1 MVTIQKGDYYFEVD
15 LEKTIDY
22 YKTHTL
28 CECDYC
34 QNFYAQIKGKFPK
47 LESFLS
53 DFGVDISKPD
63 EITSAESE
71 NAVMYISID
80 YTVCGKVL
88 TKGQQEIVHQDDILF
103 RLSIVDGFA
112 SPNEQ
117 TGDYFTISVN
127 NIFSLPWVL
136 DKPFPTP
143 AQPKPIGRIKDFFR
157 RIFKA

>member
-80 YTVCGKVL
+80 YTVCGKVVA
-88 TKGQQEIVHQDDILF
+88 KAQEPIEMQDDIFF
-103 RLSIVDGFA
+103 RLAITDGFV

-117 TGDYFTISVN
+117 AGDYFTISVN
-127 NIFSLPWVL
+127 NIFTLPWVL

-143 AQPKPIGRIKDFFR
+143 AQRQPLSRIKCFLKK
-157 RIFKA
+157 IFKA